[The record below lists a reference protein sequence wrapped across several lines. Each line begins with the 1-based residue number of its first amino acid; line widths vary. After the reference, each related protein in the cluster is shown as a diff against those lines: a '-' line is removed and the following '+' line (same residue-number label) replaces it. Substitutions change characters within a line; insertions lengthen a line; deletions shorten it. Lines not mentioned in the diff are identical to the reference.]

1 MNTPKNIPPTFYDK
15 PLQGNMN
22 LDKLKTL
29 IIERYNL
36 LNAIFEK
43 KEDSILYKYLQN
55 FNWETNLLEDIT
67 THFILALTFSPS
79 ESDRTWF
86 INQETTLFQKKT
98 KKYNIYETLKELG
111 IPLKQFELSK
121 NDDSLKKNIYFYT
134 LEDKN
139 EEIYTVNFEHALSLI
154 EKRNYYLNKG
164 LVYIPKSQIS
174 ELLSTIFKEKLLK
187 TINKISQNRENLL
200 YDSRIRNLINF
211 FDKYRERK
219 ANERENEL
227 REIPTE
233 EKLKK
238 SSDVDIYYKSTFP
251 LCMYEIQKHINKYSH
266 LMHFGRLQYT
276 LFLKGTGLP
285 VDECLQFFK
294 KKYEKKTPGD
304 KFDKMYAYNIR
315 HSYGLEGKRSDYTP
329 YSCSKILNMNN
340 PNRDE
345 CHGCPFKIYSD
356 DNLNDILNFEFK
368 INPNDRF
375 KIMEKKKN
383 NEYQVACMKMFE
395 SLFKNEE
402 YERVGIHPNGYF
414 SSAMKILRK
423 KKKIEYEKNNN
434 NVSKKN
440 EINNNN
446 NQIIQNTNNTNNND
460 INNNN

>member
-67 THFILALTFSPS
+67 THFILALAFSPS

-86 INQETTLFQKKT
+86 INQETTLFQKKA

-121 NDDSLKKNIYFYT
+121 NDDSLKKYIYFNT
-134 LEDKN
+134 SEDKI

-187 TINKISQNRENLL
+187 TINKINQNRENLL
-200 YDSRIRNLINF
+200 YDSRIRNLINYF
-211 FDKYRERK
+211 ERYREQK
-219 ANERENEL
+219 ANERENQIK
-227 REIPTE
+227 EIPLE

-238 SSDVDIYYKSTFP
+238 ASDIDIYYKSTFP

-285 VDECLQFFK
+285 IDECLQFFRR
-294 KKYEKKTPGD
+294 KYEKRTPID
-304 KFDKMYAYNIR
+304 KFEKQYAYNIR

-329 YSCSKILNMNN
+329 YSCSKIINMNQ
-340 PNRDE
+340 PNSEE
-345 CHGCPFKIYSD
+345 CHGCPFKNYSD
-356 DNLNDILNFEFK
+356 EKLSDILNFDFK
-368 INPNDRF
+368 LSLLDRLE
-375 KIMEKKKN
+375 IIDKKKN
-383 NEYQVACMKMFE
+383 HEYQVCCIKMFNA
-395 SLFKNEE
+395 LFKGED

-414 SSAMKILRK
+414 SSAMKILKK
-423 KKKIEYEKNNN
+423 KKKIEYEKNQSGN
-434 NVSKKN
+434 
-440 EINNNN
+440 INNG
-446 NQIIQNTNNTNNND
+446 D
-460 INNNN
+460 IKKS